1 MSELLSQAAQLMLV
15 GMGAVIT
22 FLFLLIVAMSVM
34 KRLIPA
40 PAAVTNTQATP
51 EDKSSDTAP
60 PAVLAA
66 ISAAIHHYRKD
77 KKAANNKEK
86 S

>member
-15 GMGAVIT
+15 GMGAVII
-22 FLFLLIVAMSVM
+22 FLCLLVVAMGVM
-34 KRLIPA
+34 KRLIPT
-40 PAAVTNTQATP
+40 PEAVVSTQP
-51 EDKSSDTAP
+51 SVEDKSSDAAP
-60 PAVLAA
+60 TAVLAA
-66 ISAAIHHYRKD
+66 ISAAVHSYRQG